1 MNASTIFSEDP
12 VSMAKHWIEEGGRR
26 LHVVDLDGAFAGR
39 PKNERLISE
48 IVEAAGEVPVQ
59 VGGGIRTR
67 AIAEAY
73 FAAGVSSLIIG
84 TKAVADTPFFE
95 ALVKDYPGQ
104 IILGLDARGEQ
115 IATEGW
121 VTDVGISIAQ
131 YLSKVKD
138 WPIQAI
144 VYTDITRDGMMKGI
158 NFEVTKRVVALSG
171 IPVIASGGVRSID
184 DLRALKESFID
195 ETENLFGSSLGERSM
210 SVNSPLPR
218 VRHCWTRTKRRE

>member
-12 VSMAKHWIEEGGRR
+12 VSVAKHWIEEGGRR

-39 PKNERLISE
+39 PKNERLISK

-73 FAAGVSSLIIG
+73 FAAGASSLIIC
-84 TKAVADTPFFE
+84 TKAVVDTPFFE
-95 ALVKDYPGQ
+95 ALVKDYPGR

-158 NFEVTKRVVALSG
+158 NFDVTKRVAALSG
-171 IPVIASGGVRSID
+171 IPVIASGGVKSID
-184 DLRALKESFID
+184 DLRALKESFRD
-195 ETENLFGSSLGERSM
+195 EIENLFGVISGRALYEREL
-210 SVNSPLPR
+210 SVAEGQALLDSN
-218 VRHCWTRTKRRE
+218 KEA

>member
-12 VSMAKHWIEEGGRR
+12 VSVAKHWIEEGGRR

-84 TKAVADTPFFE
+84 TKAVADMPFFE

-121 VTDVGISIAQ
+121 VTDVGISVAQ
-131 YLSKVKD
+131 YLSEVKD

-158 NFEVTKRVVALSG
+158 NFDVTKRVVALSG
-171 IPVIASGGVRSID
+171 IPVIASGGVKSID
-184 DLRALKESFID
+184 DLRALKESFQD
-195 ETENLFGSSLGERSM
+195 ETENLFGVISGRALYEREL
-210 SVNSPLPR
+210 SVSEGQALLDSN
-218 VRHCWTRTKRRE
+218 KKA

>member
-73 FAAGVSSLIIG
+73 LAAGVSSLIIG
-84 TKAVADTPFFE
+84 TKALVDTRFFE
-95 ALVKDYPGQ
+95 ALVKDYPGR

-158 NFEVTKRVVALSG
+158 NFDVTKRVAALSG
-171 IPVIASGGVRSID
+171 IPVIASGGVKSIE
-184 DLRALKESFID
+184 DLRA
-195 ETENLFGSSLGERSM
+195 
-210 SVNSPLPR
+210 
-218 VRHCWTRTKRRE
+218 

>member
-12 VSMAKHWIEEGGRR
+12 VSMAKHWIKEGGRR

-39 PKNERLISE
+39 PKNELLISQ

-73 FAAGVSSLIIG
+73 LDAGVSSLIIG
-84 TKAVADTPFFE
+84 TKAVADMTFFE
-95 ALVKDYPGQ
+95 ALVKDHPGR

-131 YLSKVKD
+131 YLSKIKN

-158 NFEVTKRVVALSG
+158 NFDLTKRVASLSG
-171 IPVIASGGVRSID
+171 IPVIASGGLKSVD
-184 DLRALKESFID
+184 DLRALKESFRD
-195 ETENLFGSSLGERSM
+195 EPENLFGVISGRALYEREL
-210 SVNSPLPR
+210 SVTEGQALLDSNKSA
-218 VRHCWTRTKRRE
+218 

>member
-73 FAAGVSSLIIG
+73 LAAGVASLIIG
-84 TKAVADTPFFE
+84 TKAVADMPFFE
-95 ALVKDYPGQ
+95 ALVKDYPGR

-121 VTDVGISIAQ
+121 VTDVGISMAQ
-131 YLSKVKD
+131 YLSKVKH

-158 NFEVTKRVVALSG
+158 NFDATKRVVALSG
-171 IPVIASGGVRSID
+171 IPVIASGGVKSID
-184 DLRALKESFID
+184 DLRALKESFRD
-195 ETENLFGSSLGERSM
+195 ETENLFGVISGRALYEREL
-210 SVNSPLPR
+210 SVTEGQALLDSN
-218 VRHCWTRTKRRE
+218 KKA

>member
-12 VSMAKHWIEEGGRR
+12 VSVAKHWIEEGGRR

-84 TKAVADTPFFE
+84 TKAVADVPFFE

-121 VTDVGISIAQ
+121 VTDVGISVAQ
-131 YLSKVKD
+131 YLSEVKD

-158 NFEVTKRVVALSG
+158 NFDVTKRVVALSG
-171 IPVIASGGVRSID
+171 IPVIASGGVKSID
-184 DLRALKESFID
+184 DLRALKESFRD
-195 ETENLFGSSLGERSM
+195 EIENLFGVISGRALYERKL
-210 SVNSPLPR
+210 SVAEGQALLDSNKNS
-218 VRHCWTRTKRRE
+218 

>member
-12 VSMAKHWIEEGGRR
+12 VSVAKHWIEEGGRR

-67 AIAEAY
+67 AIAESY

-84 TKAVADTPFFE
+84 TKAIADVPFFE
-95 ALVKDYPGQ
+95 TLVKDYPGQ

-121 VTDVGISIAQ
+121 VTDAGISVAQ

-158 NFEVTKRVVALSG
+158 NFDVTKRVVALSG
-171 IPVIASGGVRSID
+171 IPVIASGGVKSID
-184 DLRALKESFID
+184 DLRALKESFQD
-195 ETENLFGSSLGERSM
+195 ETENLFGVISGRALYEREL
-210 SVNSPLPR
+210 SVSEGQALLDSN
-218 VRHCWTRTKRRE
+218 KKA

>member
-1 MNASTIFSEDP
+1 MKASTIFSEDP

-39 PKNERLISE
+39 PKNERLISK

-84 TKAVADTPFFE
+84 TKAVADVPFFE

-121 VTDVGISIAQ
+121 VTDVGISVAQ
-131 YLSKVKD
+131 YLSEVKD

-158 NFEVTKRVVALSG
+158 NFDVTKRVVALSG
-171 IPVIASGGVRSID
+171 IPVIASGGVKSID
-184 DLRALKESFID
+184 DLRALKESFQD
-195 ETENLFGSSLGERSM
+195 ETENLFGVISGRALYEREL
-210 SVNSPLPR
+210 SVSEGQALLDSN
-218 VRHCWTRTKRRE
+218 KKA

>member
-67 AIAEAY
+67 AIADAY
-73 FAAGVSSLIIG
+73 LAAGVASLIIG
-84 TKAVADTPFFE
+84 TKAVADMPFFE
-95 ALVKDYPGQ
+95 ALVKDYPGR

-158 NFEVTKRVVALSG
+158 NFDVTKRVVALSG
-171 IPVIASGGVRSID
+171 IPVIASGGVKSID
-184 DLRALKESFID
+184 DLRALKESFRD
-195 ETENLFGSSLGERSM
+195 ETENLFGVISGRALYEREL
-210 SVNSPLPR
+210 SVTEGQALLDSN
-218 VRHCWTRTKRRE
+218 KKA

>member
-12 VSMAKHWIEEGGRR
+12 VSMAKHWIKEGGRR
-26 LHVVDLDGAFAGR
+26 LHVVDLDGAFAGH
-39 PKNERLISE
+39 PKNERLISQ

-67 AIAEAY
+67 DIAEAY
-73 FAAGVSSLIIG
+73 LAAGVSSLIIG

-95 ALVKDYPGQ
+95 ALVKDYPGR

-158 NFEVTKRVVALSG
+158 NFDLTKRVVALSG
-171 IPVIASGGVRSID
+171 IPVIASGGVKSME
-184 DLRALKESFID
+184 DLRALKESFRD
-195 ETENLFGSSLGERSM
+195 ETENLFGVISGRALYEREL
-210 SVNSPLPR
+210 SVTEGQALLDSN
-218 VRHCWTRTKRRE
+218 KMA

>member
-26 LHVVDLDGAFAGR
+26 LHVVDLDGAFAGH
-39 PKNERLISE
+39 PKNERLISQ

-95 ALVKDYPGQ
+95 ALVKDYPGR

-158 NFEVTKRVVALSG
+158 NFDVTKRVVALTG
-171 IPVIASGGVRSID
+171 IPVIASGGVKSMD

-195 ETENLFGSSLGERSM
+195 ETENLFGVISGRALYEREL
-210 SVNSPLPR
+210 SVTEGQALLDSN
-218 VRHCWTRTKRRE
+218 KKA

>member
-73 FAAGVSSLIIG
+73 LAAGVASLIIG
-84 TKAVADTPFFE
+84 TKAVADMPFFE
-95 ALVKDYPGQ
+95 ALVKDYPGR

-131 YLSKVKD
+131 YLSKVKH

-158 NFEVTKRVVALSG
+158 NFDVTKRVVALSG
-171 IPVIASGGVRSID
+171 IPVIASGGVKSID
-184 DLRALKESFID
+184 DLRALKESFRD
-195 ETENLFGSSLGERSM
+195 ETENFFGVISGRALYERELSIAEGQALLD
-210 SVNSPLPR
+210 SNKKV
-218 VRHCWTRTKRRE
+218 

>member
-84 TKAVADTPFFE
+84 TKAVADVPFFE
-95 ALVKDYPGQ
+95 ALVKDYPGR

-121 VTDVGISIAQ
+121 VTDVGISIAP

-158 NFEVTKRVVALSG
+158 NFDLTRRVVSLSG
-171 IPVIASGGVRSID
+171 VPVIASGGVKSID
-184 DLRALKESFID
+184 DLRALKEAFRD
-195 ETENLFGSSLGERSM
+195 EPENLFGVISGRALYEREL
-210 SVNSPLPR
+210 SVTEGQALLDSN
-218 VRHCWTRTKRRE
+218 KIA

>member
-84 TKAVADTPFFE
+84 TKALADVPFFE

-121 VTDVGISIAQ
+121 VTDVGISVAQ
-131 YLSKVKD
+131 YLSEVKD

-158 NFEVTKRVVALSG
+158 NFDVTKRVAALSG
-171 IPVIASGGVRSID
+171 IPVIASGGVKSID
-184 DLRALKESFID
+184 DLRALKESFQD
-195 ETENLFGSSLGERSM
+195 ETENLFGVISGRALYEREL
-210 SVNSPLPR
+210 SVSEGQALLDSN
-218 VRHCWTRTKRRE
+218 KKA

>member
-73 FAAGVSSLIIG
+73 LAAGVASLIIG
-84 TKAVADTPFFE
+84 TKAVADMPFFE
-95 ALVKDYPGQ
+95 ALVKDYPGR

-131 YLSKVKD
+131 YLSKVKH

-158 NFEVTKRVVALSG
+158 NFDVTKRVVALSG
-171 IPVIASGGVRSID
+171 IPVIASGGVKSID
-184 DLRALKESFID
+184 DLRALKESFRD
-195 ETENLFGSSLGERSM
+195 ETENFFGVISGRALYEREL
-210 SVNSPLPR
+210 SVAEGQALLDSNK
-218 VRHCWTRTKRRE
+218 KRE

>member
-26 LHVVDLDGAFAGR
+26 LHVVDLDGAFAGH
-39 PKNERLISE
+39 PKNERLISQ
-48 IVEAAGEVPVQ
+48 IVEVAGEVPVQ

-84 TKAVADTPFFE
+84 TKAVADMPFFE
-95 ALVKDYPGQ
+95 ALVKDYPGR

-115 IATEGW
+115 VATEGG
-121 VTDVGISIAQ
+121 VTDVGISVAQ
-131 YLSKVKD
+131 YLSEVKD

-158 NFEVTKRVVALSG
+158 NFDVTRRVVALSG
-171 IPVIASGGVRSID
+171 IPVIASGGVKSID
-184 DLRALKESFID
+184 DLRALKDSFIV
-195 ETENLFGSSLGERSM
+195 ETENLFGVISGRALYEREL
-210 SVNSPLPR
+210 SVSEGQALLDS
-218 VRHCWTRTKRRE
+218 KKKA

>member
-26 LHVVDLDGAFAGR
+26 LHVVDLDGAFAGH
-39 PKNERLISE
+39 PKNERLISQ

-59 VGGGIRTR
+59 VGGGIRPR
-67 AIAEAY
+67 DIAEAY
-73 FAAGVSSLIIG
+73 LAAGVSSLIIG
-84 TKAVADTPFFE
+84 TKAIADTAFFE
-95 ALVKDYPGQ
+95 ALVKDYPGR

-131 YLSKVKD
+131 YLSRVKD

-144 VYTDITRDGMMKGI
+144 VYTDITRDVMMKGI
-158 NFEVTKRVVALSG
+158 NFDATKRVAALSG
-171 IPVIASGGVRSID
+171 IPVIASGGVKSMD
-184 DLRALKESFID
+184 DLRALKESFRDGI
-195 ETENLFGSSLGERSM
+195 ENLFGVISGRALYARKLSGAEGQALLDSNKM
-210 SVNSPLPR
+210 A
-218 VRHCWTRTKRRE
+218 

>member
-73 FAAGVSSLIIG
+73 LAAGVASLIIG
-84 TKAVADTPFFE
+84 TKAVADMPFFE
-95 ALVKDYPGQ
+95 ALVKDYPGR

-131 YLSKVKD
+131 YLSKVKH

-158 NFEVTKRVVALSG
+158 NFDVTKRVVALSG
-171 IPVIASGGVRSID
+171 IPVIASGGVKSID
-184 DLRALKESFID
+184 DLRALKESFRD
-195 ETENLFGSSLGERSM
+195 ETENFFGVISGRALYEREL
-210 SVNSPLPR
+210 SVAEGQALLDSNKK
-218 VRHCWTRTKRRE
+218 V

>member
-12 VSMAKHWIEEGGRR
+12 VSVAKHWIEEGGRR

-84 TKAVADTPFFE
+84 TKAVADVPFFE

-115 IATEGW
+115 IATDGW
-121 VTDVGISIAQ
+121 LTDVGISIAQ

-158 NFEVTKRVVALSG
+158 NFDVTKRVAALSG
-171 IPVIASGGVRSID
+171 IPVIASGGVKSMD

-195 ETENLFGSSLGERSM
+195 ETENLFGVISGRALYEREL
-210 SVNSPLPR
+210 SVTEGQALLDSN
-218 VRHCWTRTKRRE
+218 KKA

>member
-73 FAAGVSSLIIG
+73 LAAGVASLIIG
-84 TKAVADTPFFE
+84 TKAVADMPFFE
-95 ALVKDYPGQ
+95 ALVKDYPGR

-131 YLSKVKD
+131 YLSKVKH

-158 NFEVTKRVVALSG
+158 NFDATKRVVALSG
-171 IPVIASGGVRSID
+171 IPVIASGGVKSID
-184 DLRALKESFID
+184 DLRALKESFRD
-195 ETENLFGSSLGERSM
+195 ETENLFGVISGRALYEREL
-210 SVNSPLPR
+210 SVSEGQALLDSN
-218 VRHCWTRTKRRE
+218 KKA

>member
-73 FAAGVSSLIIG
+73 LAAGVASLIIG
-84 TKAVADTPFFE
+84 TKAVADMPFFE
-95 ALVKDYPGQ
+95 ALVKDYPGR

-121 VTDVGISIAQ
+121 VTEVGISIAQ
-131 YLSKVKD
+131 YLSKVKH

-144 VYTDITRDGMMKGI
+144 VYTDIARDGTMKGI
-158 NFEVTKRVVALSG
+158 NFDATKRVVALSG
-171 IPVIASGGVRSID
+171 IPVIASGGVKSID
-184 DLRALKESFID
+184 DLRALKESFRD
-195 ETENLFGSSLGERSM
+195 ETENLFGVISGRALYERELSF
-210 SVNSPLPR
+210 SEGQALLDSN
-218 VRHCWTRTKRRE
+218 KRA

>member
-158 NFEVTKRVVALSG
+158 NFDVTKRVVALSG
-171 IPVIASGGVRSID
+171 IPVIASGGVKSMD
-184 DLRALKESFID
+184 DLRALKESFRD
-195 ETENLFGSSLGERSM
+195 ETENLFGVISGRALYEREL
-210 SVNSPLPR
+210 SVTEGQALLDSN
-218 VRHCWTRTKRRE
+218 KKA

>member
-84 TKAVADTPFFE
+84 TKALVDTPFFE
-95 ALVKDYPGQ
+95 ALVKDYPGR

-158 NFEVTKRVVALSG
+158 NFDVTKRVAALSG
-171 IPVIASGGVRSID
+171 IPVIASGGVKSMD

-195 ETENLFGSSLGERSM
+195 ETENLFGVISGRALYEREL
-210 SVNSPLPR
+210 SVTEGQALLDSNE
-218 VRHCWTRTKRRE
+218 KA

>member
-12 VSMAKHWIEEGGRR
+12 VSVAKHWIEEGGRR

-95 ALVKDYPGQ
+95 ALVKDYPGR

-158 NFEVTKRVVALSG
+158 NFDVTKRVAALSG
-171 IPVIASGGVRSID
+171 IPVIASGGVKSMD

-195 ETENLFGSSLGERSM
+195 ETENLFGVISGRALYEREL
-210 SVNSPLPR
+210 SVTEGQALLDSNR
-218 VRHCWTRTKRRE
+218 KA

>member
-39 PKNERLISE
+39 PKNERLISK
-48 IVEAAGEVPVQ
+48 IVEAAGAVPVQ

-67 AIAEAY
+67 ATADAY
-73 FAAGVSSLIIG
+73 LAAGVSSLIIG
-84 TKAVADTPFFE
+84 TKAVVDTSFFE
-95 ALVKDYPGQ
+95 ALVKDYPGR

-121 VTDVGISIAQ
+121 VTDVGMSIAQ

-158 NFEVTKRVVALSG
+158 NFDATKRVVALSG
-171 IPVIASGGVRSID
+171 IPVIASGGVKSID
-184 DLRALKESFID
+184 DLRALKESFRD
-195 ETENLFGSSLGERSM
+195 ETENLFGVISGRALYEREL
-210 SVNSPLPR
+210 SVTEGQALLDSN
-218 VRHCWTRTKRRE
+218 KKA

>member
-12 VSMAKHWIEEGGRR
+12 VSVAKHWIEEGGRR

-121 VTDVGISIAQ
+121 VTDVGISVAQ
-131 YLSKVKD
+131 YLSEVKD

-158 NFEVTKRVVALSG
+158 NFDVTKRVVALSG
-171 IPVIASGGVRSID
+171 IPVIASGGVKSID
-184 DLRALKESFID
+184 DLRALKESFQD
-195 ETENLFGSSLGERSM
+195 ETENLFGVISGRALYEREL
-210 SVNSPLPR
+210 SVSEGQALLDSN
-218 VRHCWTRTKRRE
+218 KKA

>member
-12 VSMAKHWIEEGGRR
+12 VSVAKHWIEEGGRR

-67 AIAEAY
+67 AIADAY
-73 FAAGVSSLIIG
+73 LASGVSSLIIG

-95 ALVKDYPGQ
+95 ALVKDYPGR

-158 NFEVTKRVVALSG
+158 NFDVTKKVVALSG
-171 IPVIASGGVRSID
+171 IPVIASGGVKSID
-184 DLRALKESFID
+184 DLRALKESFRD
-195 ETENLFGSSLGERSM
+195 EIENLFGVISGRALYEREL
-210 SVNSPLPR
+210 SVAEGQALLDSN
-218 VRHCWTRTKRRE
+218 KKA

>member
-12 VSMAKHWIEEGGRR
+12 VSVAKHWIEEGGRR
-26 LHVVDLDGAFAGR
+26 LHVVDLDGAFAGH
-39 PKNERLISE
+39 PKNERLISQ

-67 AIAEAY
+67 AIAYAY
-73 FAAGVSSLIIG
+73 LAAGVSSLIIG
-84 TKAVADTPFFE
+84 TKAVVDMPFFE
-95 ALVKDYPGQ
+95 ALVKDYPGR

-121 VTDVGISIAQ
+121 VTDGGISIAQ
-131 YLSKVKD
+131 YLSEVKD

-158 NFEVTKRVVALSG
+158 NFDVTKRVVALSG
-171 IPVIASGGVRSID
+171 IPVIASGGVKSID
-184 DLRALKESFID
+184 DLRALKESFQD
-195 ETENLFGSSLGERSM
+195 ETENLFGVISGRALYEREL
-210 SVNSPLPR
+210 SVSEGQALLDSN
-218 VRHCWTRTKRRE
+218 KKA

>member
-73 FAAGVSSLIIG
+73 LAAGVASLIIG
-84 TKAVADTPFFE
+84 TKAVADMPFFE
-95 ALVKDYPGQ
+95 ALVKDYPGR

-131 YLSKVKD
+131 YLSKVKH

-158 NFEVTKRVVALSG
+158 NFDATKRVVALSG
-171 IPVIASGGVRSID
+171 IPVIASGGVKSID
-184 DLRALKESFID
+184 DLRALKESFRD
-195 ETENLFGSSLGERSM
+195 ETENFFGVISGRALYEREL
-210 SVNSPLPR
+210 SVAEGQALLDSN
-218 VRHCWTRTKRRE
+218 KKA

>member
-39 PKNERLISE
+39 PKNERLISQ

-95 ALVKDYPGQ
+95 ALVKDYPGR

-158 NFEVTKRVVALSG
+158 NFDVTKRVVALSG
-171 IPVIASGGVRSID
+171 IPVIASGGVKSID
-184 DLRALKESFID
+184 DLRALKESFQD
-195 ETENLFGSSLGERSM
+195 ETENLFGVISGRALYEREL
-210 SVNSPLPR
+210 SVTEGQALLDSN
-218 VRHCWTRTKRRE
+218 KKA

>member
-12 VSMAKHWIEEGGRR
+12 VSVAKHWIEEGGRR

-73 FAAGVSSLIIG
+73 LAVGVSSLIIG
-84 TKAVADTPFFE
+84 TKALVDTPFFE
-95 ALVKDYPGQ
+95 ALVKDYPGR

-158 NFEVTKRVVALSG
+158 NFDVTKRVVALSG
-171 IPVIASGGVRSID
+171 IPVIASGGVKSID
-184 DLRALKESFID
+184 DLRALKESFQD
-195 ETENLFGSSLGERSM
+195 ETENLFGVISGRALYEREL
-210 SVNSPLPR
+210 SVSEGQALLDSN
-218 VRHCWTRTKRRE
+218 KKA

>member
-1 MNASTIFSEDP
+1 MKASTIFSEDP

-26 LHVVDLDGAFAGR
+26 LHVVDLDGAFAGS

-84 TKAVADTPFFE
+84 TKAVADMPFFE
-95 ALVKDYPGQ
+95 ALGKDYPGR

-121 VTDVGISIAQ
+121 VTDVGISVAQ

-158 NFEVTKRVVALSG
+158 NFDVTKRVVALSG
-171 IPVIASGGVRSID
+171 IPVIASGGVKSID
-184 DLRALKESFID
+184 DLRALKESFRD
-195 ETENLFGSSLGERSM
+195 EIENLFGVISGRALYERKL
-210 SVNSPLPR
+210 SVAEGQALLDSN
-218 VRHCWTRTKRRE
+218 KKA

>member
-12 VSMAKHWIEEGGRR
+12 VSVAKHWIEEGGRR
-26 LHVVDLDGAFAGR
+26 LHVVDLDGAFAGH
-39 PKNERLISE
+39 PKNERLISQ
-48 IVEAAGEVPVQ
+48 IVEVAGEVPVQ

-73 FAAGVSSLIIG
+73 CAAGVSSLIIG
-84 TKAVADTPFFE
+84 TKAIADTPFFE
-95 ALVKDYPGQ
+95 ALVKDYPGR

-121 VTDVGISIAQ
+121 VTDVGISVAQ
-131 YLSKVKD
+131 YLSEVKD

-158 NFEVTKRVVALSG
+158 NFDVTKRVVALSG
-171 IPVIASGGVRSID
+171 IPVIASGGVKSID
-184 DLRALKESFID
+184 DLRALKESFQD
-195 ETENLFGSSLGERSM
+195 ETENLFGVISGRALYEREL
-210 SVNSPLPR
+210 SVSEGQALLDSN
-218 VRHCWTRTKRRE
+218 KKA

>member
-1 MNASTIFSEDP
+1 MNASTMFSEDP

-67 AIAEAY
+67 AIADAY
-73 FAAGVSSLIIG
+73 LAAGVASLIIG
-84 TKAVADTPFFE
+84 TKAVADMPFFE
-95 ALVKDYPGQ
+95 ALVKDYPGR

-131 YLSKVKD
+131 YLSKVKH

-158 NFEVTKRVVALSG
+158 NFDATKRVVALSG
-171 IPVIASGGVRSID
+171 IPVIASGGVKSID
-184 DLRALKESFID
+184 DLRALKESFRD
-195 ETENLFGSSLGERSM
+195 ETENLFGVISGRALYEREL
-210 SVNSPLPR
+210 SVTEGQALLDSN
-218 VRHCWTRTKRRE
+218 KKA